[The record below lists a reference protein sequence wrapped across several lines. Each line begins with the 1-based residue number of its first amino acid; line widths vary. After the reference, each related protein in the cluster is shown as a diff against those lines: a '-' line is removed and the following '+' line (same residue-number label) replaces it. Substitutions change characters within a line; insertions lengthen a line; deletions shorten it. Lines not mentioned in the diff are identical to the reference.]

1 MKSNHNIIRELLKRH
16 PDGLK
21 SSDIAKFTGIDVRSV
36 NKSLES
42 VFGVYIDRWEKA
54 TYRNTLAAFWIVVDV
69 PVNCPKPEN
78 MGRRS
83 RERIR
88 NPDDVIFLKR
98 RQGEIND

>member
-21 SSDIAKFTGIDVRSV
+21 SSDIAKFTGIDFRSV

-54 TYRNTLAAFWIVVDV
+54 TYRNTLAAVWVVVDV
-69 PVNCPKPEN
+69 PKNCPKPEHT
-78 MGRRS
+78 GRRS
-83 RERIR
+83 REKIR
-88 NPDDVIFLKR
+88 NPDDAIFINR
-98 RQGEIND
+98 RREIND

>member
-1 MKSNHNIIRELLKRH
+1 VKSNHNIIRELLKRH

-42 VFGVYIDRWEKA
+42 VFGVYVDRWENA
-54 TYRNTLAAFWIVVDV
+54 TYRNTLAAVWVVVDV

>member
-21 SSDIAKFTGIDVRSV
+21 SSDIAKFTGIDNRSV

-54 TYRNTLAAFWIVVDV
+54 TYRNTLAAVWVVVDV
-69 PVNCPKPEN
+69 PENCPKPN
-78 MGRRS
+78 NTGRRS
-83 RERIR
+83 RERLCETT
-88 NPDDVIFLKR
+88 D
-98 RQGEIND
+98 